1 MPPKVSTAKKPN
13 AESAMQNH
21 PVPQGAVGTSH
32 PHESA
37 VGHVTGQAPYID
49 DMPRMAG
56 ELIVD
61 FVGSSFAHAEIL
73 SVDIS
78 AALKIPGVFAFT
90 YKDISGVNLF
100 GPIIQDEVFL
110 AETHVHFIGE
120 PIVVVAAETPELIA
134 RAKQAIKIE
143 LRELPA
149 ILSIDAAIEKKKFLT
164 TPIKMEQG
172 DVDTELAKSSH
183 RLNGTFII
191 GGQEQFYLESQA
203 AFAIPGEG
211 NDLTVHSSTQNTTE
225 VQKVV
230 AEVLGLKHSEV
241 VCICKRMG
249 GGFGGKETQAVMPAL
264 MAAIV
269 AQKTRRPARCQFS
282 KDLDMM
288 VTGKRHPYK
297 AFYDVG
303 FTAEGRVTALKVD
316 YFSDGGCTADLS
328 TSILSRTLFHT
339 DNCYGIPNLRATGT
353 ICKTNLPSNT
363 AFRGFGGPQGVA
375 AIENIL
381 EDISAKLGLDAYD
394 VRRRNLYQGETGVT
408 HYGQPVKNNV
418 LPELFAQLYES
429 SGYKERRE
437 QIDGQSRLPASPRTR
452 GEVPARAEGG
462 HNGKLRGLAMT
473 GVKFGISF
481 TTKFLNQGN
490 ALVNV
495 YTDGTVQVST
505 GGTEMGQGLY
515 TKIQQIV
522 ADELGVRFEDVRVM
536 ATSSEKS
543 NNTAPTAASAGTDLN
558 GNAAAVACRKIRERL
573 TEYVARL
580 WGVAPE
586 VVEFRESRVFVSP
599 LPSSPRMRGEVP
611 AGAEGG
617 QTMPFAEL
625 TQKAWRERISMGER
639 GFYATPGL
647 DFDYATGKGS
657 PFFYFTNGA
666 CVAEVTIDR
675 FTGAL
680 TIDRLDVLMD
690 IGKSINPGID
700 RGQLIGG
707 LVQGIGWVTAEELK
721 YNDKGALLSHSPT
734 TYKIPNIQDIPDD
747 LRLEFFDNKLH
758 DFNIRSSKAVAEPPL
773 MLGLAVFCAVK
784 NALSYLTPGEAVDL
798 KLPATHEEILMRM
811 EALRSA
817 TAMDGILVAD

>member
-1 MPPKVSTAKKPN
+1 MN
-13 AESAMQNH
+13 
-21 PVPQGAVGTSH
+21 AVGASH

-37 VGHVTGQAPYID
+37 IGHVTGQAHYID
-49 DMPRMAG
+49 DLPRLAG

-61 FVGSSFAHAEIL
+61 FVGSAFAHAEIL
-73 SVDIS
+73 NVEIAAA
-78 AALKIPGVFAFT
+78 AALPGVFCFT
-90 YKDISGVNLF
+90 HKDISGVNLF

-110 AETHVHFIGE
+110 AETHTHFLGE
-120 PIVVVAAETPELIA
+120 PIVVVAAETPELLA
-134 RAKQAIKIE
+134 KAKQLIKIE

-172 DVDTELAKSSH
+172 DVDAELERSSH
-183 RLNGTFII
+183 RIAGTFII

-211 NDLTVHSSTQNTTE
+211 NDLTVYSSTQNTTE

-230 AEVLGLKHSEV
+230 AEVLGVKHSDV

-269 AQKTRRPARCQFS
+269 AQKTRQPARCQFS

-303 FTAEGRVTALKVD
+303 FTAEGRITALKVD
-316 YFSDGGCTADLS
+316 YYSDGGCTADLS

-339 DNCYGIPNLRATGT
+339 DNCYDIPNLRATGS

-375 AIENIL
+375 TIENIL
-381 EDISAKLGLDAYD
+381 EDIAAKLRLDAYE

-418 LPELFAQLYES
+418 LPELFEQLYETS
-429 SGYKERRE
+429 DYAERRDA
-437 QIDGQSRLPASPRTR
+437 IARHNASVLAPNPGPSPKSGGREREAPSSPPQTWGGVR
-452 GEVPARAEGG
+452 GGA
-462 HNGKLRGLAMT
+462 LRGLAIT

-522 ADELGVRFEDVRVM
+522 ADELGVRFEDVKVM

-573 TEYVARL
+573 AEYVARL

-586 VVEFRESRVFVSP
+586 EIHFENNLVTAVGGHQIVFKD
-599 LPSSPRMRGEVP
+599 
-611 AGAEGG
+611 
-617 QTMPFAEL
+617 L
-625 TQKAWRERISMGER
+625 TQKAWRERISLGER

-657 PFFYFTNGA
+657 PFYYFTNGA

-690 IGKSINPGID
+690 IGQSINPGID

-734 TYKIPNIQDIPDD
+734 TYKIPGIQDIPDD
-747 LRLEFFDNKLH
+747 LRLEFFDNQLH

-773 MLGLAVFCAVK
+773 MLGLAVFCAIK
-784 NALSYLTPGEAVDL
+784 NALSYLKPGECIDL
-798 KLPATHEEILMRM
+798 KLPATHEEVLMCM
-811 EALRSA
+811 EALKSA
-817 TAMDGILVAD
+817 TATDGIGVAD

>member
-1 MPPKVSTAKKPN
+1 M
-13 AESAMQNH
+13 
-21 PVPQGAVGTSH
+21 GAVGTAH

-37 VGHVTGQAPYID
+37 IGHVTGYAPYID
-49 DMPRMAG
+49 DMPKLPG

-61 FVGSSFAHAEIL
+61 FVGSTFAHSEIINVDL
-73 SVDIS
+73 SEAQKLD
-78 AALKIPGVFAFT
+78 GVFAYT
-90 YKDISGVNLF
+90 YKDIAGVNLF
-100 GPIIQDEVFL
+100 GPIIKDEVFL
-110 AETHVHFIGE
+110 AEKYAHYLGE
-120 PIVVVAAETPELIA
+120 PIVVIAAPTRELVE
-134 RAKQAIKIE
+134 RAKKTVRIE
-143 LRELPA
+143 LKELPA
-149 ILSIDAAIEKKKFLT
+149 VFTIDEAREKKLFIDKT
-164 TPIKMEQG
+164 IKMEQG
-172 DVDTELAKSSH
+172 DVVAALKSAERSMK
-183 RLNGTFII
+183 GTFMTA
-191 GGQEQFYLESQA
+191 GQEQFYLESQSA
-203 AFAIPGEG
+203 YAVPGEG
-211 NDLTVHSSTQNTTE
+211 RELIVHSSTQNTTE

-230 AEVLGLKHSEV
+230 AEVLGLKHSDV

-269 AQKTRRPARCQFS
+269 AQKTRRPARCVFS

-288 VTGKRHPYK
+288 VTGKRHPVKSWYE
-297 AFYDVG
+297 VG
-303 FTAEGRVTALKVD
+303 FTSDGKVTALDID

-328 TSILSRTLFHT
+328 TSIIARTLFHT
-339 DNCYGIPNLRATGT
+339 DNCYDIANLRATGT
-353 ICKTNLPSNT
+353 ICRTNLPSNT

-381 EDISAKLGLDAYD
+381 EDIAQELGIDAYE
-394 VRRRNLYQGETGVT
+394 VRKKNLYQGQNAVT
-408 HYGQPVKNNV
+408 YYGQTVKNNV
-418 LPELFAQLYES
+418 LPELFEQLHKNSDYA
-429 SGYKERRE
+429 RRLE
-437 QIDGQSRLPASPRTR
+437 AVQA
-452 GEVPARAEGG
+452 
-462 HNGKLRGLAMT
+462 HNKSAKSALKGIALT

-558 GNAAAVACRKIRERL
+558 GNAAAVACRKIRARL
-573 TEYVARL
+573 TEFVASL
-580 WGVAPE
+580 WKVDATAVQFLSGRISAPGH
-586 VVEFRESRVFVSP
+586 S
-599 LPSSPRMRGEVP
+599 M
-611 AGAEGG
+611 
-617 QTMPFAEL
+617 TFAEL
-625 TQKAWRERISMGER
+625 TGKAWRERISMGER
-639 GFYATPGL
+639 GFYATPGI

-666 CVAEVTIDR
+666 CVAEVSIDR
-675 FTGAL
+675 FTGAV

-707 LVQGIGWVTAEELK
+707 MVQGIGWVTAEELR
-721 YNDKGALLSHSPT
+721 YTNKGALLSHSPT
-734 TYKIPNIQDIPDD
+734 TYKIPGIRDIPDD

-773 MLGLAVFCAVK
+773 MLGMAVFCAIK
-784 NALSYLTPGEAVDL
+784 NALG
-798 KLPATHEEILMRM
+798 KKINLPATNEEILSVLA
-811 EALRSA
+811 EAPRA
-817 TAMDGILVAD
+817 N

>member
-1 MPPKVSTAKKPN
+1 MKS
-13 AESAMQNH
+13 
-21 PVPQGAVGTSH
+21 GAVGTSH

-37 VGHVTGQAPYID
+37 IGHVQGAAPYID
-49 DMPRMAG
+49 DMPQLPG

-61 FVGSSFAHAEIL
+61 FVGSTFAHCEIVG
-73 SVDIS
+73 VDTS
-78 AALKIPGVFAFT
+78 AVTQVPGAMAFT
-90 YKDISGVNLF
+90 CADIEGINLF
-100 GPIIQDEVFL
+100 GPIIKDEVFL
-110 AETHVHFIGE
+110 AEKQAHYLGE
-120 PIVVVAAETPELIA
+120 PIAVVAAPTRELLQL
-134 RAKQAIKIE
+134 AKKAVKLE
-143 LRELPA
+143 LKELPA
-149 ILSIDAAIEKKKFLT
+149 VLSIDEAREKKLFIDKT
-164 TPIKMEQG
+164 IKMEQG
-172 DVDTELAKSSH
+172 DVDAALAAADH
-183 RLNGTFII
+183 RVKGEFFT

-203 AFAIPGEG
+203 AYAVPGEG
-211 NDLTVHSSTQNTTE
+211 RELVVHSSTQNTTE

-230 AEVLGLKHSEV
+230 AEVLGLKHSDV

-269 AQKTRRPARCQFS
+269 AQKTRRPARCQFD
-282 KDLDMM
+282 KDTDMM
-288 VTGKRHPYK
+288 VTGKRHPVK
-297 AFYDVG
+297 SFYEVG
-303 FTAEGRVTALKVD
+303 YDAEGRVSALKID

-328 TSILSRTLFHT
+328 TSIIARTLFHT
-339 DNCYGIPNLRATGT
+339 DNCYNIPNLRATGT
-353 ICKTNLPSNT
+353 ICRTNYPSNT

-381 EDISAKLGLDAYD
+381 EDIAARLKLDPYE
-394 VRRRNLYQGETGVT
+394 VRRRNIYEGENCST

-418 LPELFAQLYES
+418 LPELFDQLHENSDYAARRS
-429 SGYKERRE
+429 AVDNFNARSGMQLK
-437 QIDGQSRLPASPRTR
+437 
-452 GEVPARAEGG
+452 
-462 HNGKLRGLAMT
+462 GLAFT

-495 YTDGTVQVST
+495 YTDGTAQVST

-515 TKIQQIV
+515 TKVQQIV
-522 ADELGVRFEDVRVM
+522 ADELGIRFEDVRVM

-573 TEYVARL
+573 A
-580 WGVAPE
+580 
-586 VVEFRESRVFVSP
+586 EFAAKLLGTAMGDIVFEG
-599 LPSSPRMRGEVP
+599 GEVFAKGNP
-611 AGAEGG
+611 
-617 QTMPFAEL
+617 TKKMTFAEL

-639 GFYATPGL
+639 GFYATPGI

-657 PFFYFTNGA
+657 PFYYFTNGA
-666 CVAEVTIDR
+666 CVAEVSIDR

-690 IGKSINPGID
+690 IGQSINPGID

-707 LVQGIGWVTAEELK
+707 IVQGVGWATAEELK

-747 LRLEFFDNKLH
+747 FRLEFFENKLH

-773 MLGLAVFCAVK
+773 MLGMAVFCAVK
-784 NALSYLTPGEAVDL
+784 NALSYLSPGESIGMN
-798 KLPATHEEILMRM
+798 LPATNEEILMQIESLTDR
-811 EALRSA
+811 RKS
-817 TAMDGILVAD
+817 

>member
-1 MPPKVSTAKKPN
+1 MT
-13 AESAMQNH
+13 
-21 PVPQGAVGTSH
+21 AVGTAY

-61 FVGSSFAHAEIL
+61 FVGSTFAHAEIL
-73 SVDIS
+73 HVDIS
-78 AALKIPGVFAFT
+78 AAAKLSGVFVYT
-90 YKDISGVNLF
+90 HRDIAGVNLF

-110 AETHVHFIGE
+110 AETHAHFLGE
-120 PIVVVAAETPELIA
+120 PIVVVAAETPALVAE
-134 RAKQAIKIE
+134 AKRLVKIE
-143 LRELPA
+143 LKELPA
-149 ILSIDAAIEKKKFLT
+149 ILTIDAAVAKKKFLT

-172 DVDTELAKSSH
+172 DVDTELERSTL
-183 RLNGTFII
+183 RLAGTFTI

-203 AFAIPGEG
+203 AYVIPGEG
-211 NDLTVHSSTQNTTE
+211 NDLTVYSSTQNTTE

-230 AEVLGLKHSEV
+230 AEVLGLRHSEV

-297 AFYDVG
+297 AIYDVG
-303 FTAEGRVTALKVD
+303 FNGEGRVTALKID
-316 YFSDGGCTADLS
+316 YFSNGGCTADLS

-339 DNCYGIPNLRATGT
+339 DNCYDIPNLRATGT

-381 EDISAKLGLDAYD
+381 EDIATKLGLDAYD
-394 VRRRNLYQGETGVT
+394 VRSRNLYQGETGVT

-418 LPELFAQLYES
+418 LPDLFEQLHKTSDYA
-429 SGYKERRE
+429 ERRKV
-437 QIDGQSRLPASPRTR
+437 ISTGAAGPR
-452 GEVPARAEGG
+452 GNEI
-462 HNGKLRGLAMT
+462 KGLAIT

-522 ADELGVRFEDVRVM
+522 ADDLGVRFEDVRVM
-536 ATSSEKS
+536 PTSSEKS

-573 TEYVARL
+573 ANYVAKL
-580 WGVAPE
+580 WGVAAE
-586 VVEFRESRVFVSP
+586 EIKFESNLVTAASGHKITFK
-599 LPSSPRMRGEVP
+599 
-611 AGAEGG
+611 
-617 QTMPFAEL
+617 EL
-625 TQKAWRERISMGER
+625 TQRAWRERISLGER

-657 PFFYFTNGA
+657 PFYYFTNGA

-680 TIDRLDVLMD
+680 TIDRLEVLMD

-784 NALSYLTPGEAVDL
+784 NALSYLKPGECIDL
-798 KLPATHEEILMRM
+798 KLPATNEEIVMCM
-811 EALRSA
+811 ETLASPSFPR
-817 TAMDGILVAD
+817 

>member
-1 MPPKVSTAKKPN
+1 MT
-13 AESAMQNH
+13 
-21 PVPQGAVGTSH
+21 AVGTSR

-37 VGHVTGQAPYID
+37 VGHVTGQAHYID
-49 DMPRMAG
+49 DLPRLLG
-56 ELIVD
+56 ELIVE
-61 FVGSSFAHAEIL
+61 FVGSPFAHAEIL
-73 SVDIS
+73 SVDVS
-78 AALKIPGVFAFT
+78 AAVSLPGVFCYT
-90 YKDISGVNLF
+90 HKDIQGKNLF

-110 AETHVHFIGE
+110 AETHAHFLGE

-134 RAKQAIKIE
+134 RARKLIKLE

-164 TPIKMEQG
+164 IPIKMEQG
-172 DVDTELAKSSH
+172 DAGAELTKSAH
-183 RLNGTFII
+183 RLSGTFII

-203 AFAIPGEG
+203 AFVLPGEG

-230 AEVLGLKHSEV
+230 AEVLGLRHSEV
-241 VCICKRMG
+241 ICICKRMG

-269 AQKTRRPARCQFS
+269 AQKTRRPARCQFN

-303 FTAEGRVTALKVD
+303 FTAAGRVTALKVD

-339 DNCYGIPNLRATGT
+339 DNCYDIPNLRATGT

-375 AIENIL
+375 LIENLL
-381 EDISAKLGLDAYD
+381 EDIAAKLGLDAYE
-394 VRRRNLYQGETGVT
+394 VRRCNLYQGETGVT

-418 LPELFAQLYES
+418 LPELFTQLHKS
-429 SGYKERRE
+429 SDYANRRAAMK
-437 QIDGQSRLPASPRTR
+437 I
-452 GEVPARAEGG
+452 
-462 HNGKLRGLAMT
+462 HNSKAGATLKGLAVT

-505 GGTEMGQGLY
+505 GGTEMGQGLN

-573 TEYVARL
+573 ADYVSRL
-580 WGVAPE
+580 WNVPSEA
-586 VVEFRESRVFVSP
+586 VEFHSGVVSAPRLRSRAEDLDAKSGKRSP
-599 LPSSPRMRGEVP
+599 STVEAHRM
-611 AGAEGG
+611 
-617 QTMPFAEL
+617 TFAEL

-657 PFFYFTNGA
+657 PFYYFTNGA

-675 FTGAL
+675 YTGAL

-690 IGKSINPGID
+690 IGQSINPGID

-784 NALSYLTPGEAVDL
+784 NALSYLALGEAVDL
-798 KLPATHEEILMRM
+798 KLPATNEEILMCM
-811 EALRSA
+811 EALKFA
-817 TAMDGILVAD
+817 GGTDAV